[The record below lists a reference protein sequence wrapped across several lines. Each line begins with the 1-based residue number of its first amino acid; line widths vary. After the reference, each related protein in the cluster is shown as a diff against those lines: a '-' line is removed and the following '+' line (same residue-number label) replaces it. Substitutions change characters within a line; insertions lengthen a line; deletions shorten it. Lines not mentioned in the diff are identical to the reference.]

1 MTAFGGDFD
10 SAAHA
15 TAESHRHHLVRP
27 NLERRHLVR
36 RHLVW
41 CDVVGCDVVGCD
53 LVGCDLVGCD
63 VVGCDWSGATWSGAT
78 WSGASWSGDWSA
90 SWSGASW
97 SGAELVMNATPRTSQ
112 RRLAAIVVAVALLA
126 LAPGLTASAAKGGNG
141 RASNDHDH
149 DDDVVESIDVVASET
164 LTIDSVTTDG
174 STTESL
180 TSESSHK
187 KSSNAGNS
195 LATVVAQIGADD
207 MWAAGYTGE
216 GVDVAVIDT
225 GVAPVAELSTTDVF
239 VGPDLSFEGGV
250 DARRRARLPTATAPT
265 WSGSSPVAPRAPT
278 RSTRNRGDFVGVAP
292 DAGIVSVKVADN
304 TGAVDVSQVIAAI
317 DWVVQNR
324 NQGGLNIR
332 VLNLAYNTD
341 STQHYIDDP
350 LSKAVENAWNHGIVV
365 VVSAGNEG
373 RSAYGL
379 ANPATNPT
387 VIAVSAAELFNGYGW
402 GVPVWAPSGD
412 TVRNPDLIAPGVSIA
427 SLRVPGSRIDVEHPG
442 GRVTGDDRLFLGSG
456 TSQAAAVT
464 SGAAALLLEQRPELT
479 PDQVKQLL
487 IDNTAPVFEK
497 VIFKGHGLLDLD
509 AAMNA
514 TTPNTSP
521 AFAPATGL
529 GSLEAARGT
538 DHITIGDTTL
548 AGEYTVTGA
557 AWDPVA
563 WVEASESGSTWSGTD
578 DWSGSTWSGST
589 WSGSTWSGSTWSG
602 STWSGSTWSGSTWS
616 GSTWSGSTW
625 SGSTWSGSTW
635 SGSTWSGST
644 WSGSTWSGSTWSGST
659 WSGSTWS

>member
-1 MTAFGGDFD
+1 MSITN
-10 SAAHA
+10 
-15 TAESHRHHLVRP
+15 R
-27 NLERRHLVR
+27 
-36 RHLVW
+36 
-41 CDVVGCDVVGCD
+41 
-53 LVGCDLVGCD
+53 
-63 VVGCDWSGATWSGAT
+63 
-78 WSGASWSGDWSA
+78 
-90 SWSGASW
+90 
-97 SGAELVMNATPRTSQ
+97 TPRG
-112 RRLAAIVVAVALLA
+112 RIAAIAAVTALLA
-126 LAPGLTASAAKGGNG
+126 VTPALDVDAAKNG
-141 RASNDHDH
+141 SGW
-149 DDDVVESIDVVASET
+149 
-164 LTIDSVTTDG
+164 TTDASLTTPTTT
-174 STTESL
+174 STTTTVAPTTPTKTRGKKA
-180 TSESSHK
+180 TSQ
-187 KSSNAGNS
+187 GNS
-195 LATVVAQIGADD
+195 LATVVDQIGADD
-207 MWAAGYTGE
+207 MWAAGYTGD

-225 GVAPVAELSTTDVF
+225 GIAPVAELSTTDVF
-239 VGPDLSFEGGV
+239 VGPDLSFESGV
-250 DARRRARLPTATAPT
+250 DA
-265 WSGSSPVAPRAPT
+265 VAGLDTYGHGTHMAGIIAGRTPGADPLRPEPD
-278 RSTRNRGDFVGVAP
+278 DFVGVAP

-324 NQGGLNIR
+324 TTNGLNIR
-332 VLNLAYNTD
+332 VLNLSYNTD
-341 STQHYIDDP
+341 STQQYVDDP

-373 RSAYGL
+373 RAAYGL
-379 ANPATNPT
+379 ANPATNPK
-387 VIAVSAAELFNGYGW
+387 VLAVSAAELYDGYGW

-456 TSQAAAVT
+456 TSQAAAIT

-479 PDQVKQLL
+479 PDQVKHLL
-487 IDNTAPVFEK
+487 IDNTATVFEK
-497 VIFKGHGLLDLD
+497 EIFKGHGLLDLT
-509 AAMNA
+509 AAMTA
-514 TTPNTSP
+514 TASSAGQTH
-521 AFAPATGL
+521 APATGL

-538 DHITIGDTTL
+538 DHVTIGD
-548 AGEYTVTGA
+548 AAIVGEYTVTGA
-557 AWDPVA
+557 AWDPTA
-563 WVEASESGSTWSGTD
+563 WVTASEAATAWDGTD

-659 WSGSTWS
+659 WS